1 VAITVPQQGETV
13 NLNQTS
19 KAARIALA
27 LPALLLAACATQ
39 APTDAHS
46 QPTSG
51 ATAVEASSPVPEP
64 AAIATISPEAVVSGM
79 RYNWGA

>member
-1 VAITVPQQGETV
+1 MAITVPQQGETV

-27 LPALLLAACATQ
+27 LPALLLAACAAQ

-46 QPTSG
+46 QATSG
-51 ATAVEASSPVPEP
+51 ATAVEASTPVPEP
-64 AAIATISPEAVVSGM
+64 AALAIISPEAAVSGM